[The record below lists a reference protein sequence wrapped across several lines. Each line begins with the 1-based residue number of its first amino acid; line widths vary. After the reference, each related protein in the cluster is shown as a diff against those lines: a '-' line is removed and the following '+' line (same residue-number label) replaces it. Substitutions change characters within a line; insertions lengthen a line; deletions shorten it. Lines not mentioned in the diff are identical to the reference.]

1 MTVTIYHNPRCSK
14 SRAALAILEKKGVEP
29 NVVRYLD
36 TPLDAAALTALLA
49 KLGLGA
55 RQAMRKNEA
64 IYKELGLG
72 DPNKSEAELIAAIAA
87 HPILLERAIVV
98 SGDKAV
104 IARPPEKLLE
114 IL

>member
-14 SRAALAILEKKGVEP
+14 SRAALAILEKKGVAP

-55 RQAMRKNEA
+55 RQAMRKNET

-72 DPNKSEAELIAAIAA
+72 DPNMSEAELIAAIAA

>member
-1 MTVTIYHNPRCSK
+1 V
-14 SRAALAILEKKGVEP
+14 AP

-55 RQAMRKNEA
+55 RQAMRKNET

-72 DPNKSEAELIAAIAA
+72 DPNMSEAELIAAIAA